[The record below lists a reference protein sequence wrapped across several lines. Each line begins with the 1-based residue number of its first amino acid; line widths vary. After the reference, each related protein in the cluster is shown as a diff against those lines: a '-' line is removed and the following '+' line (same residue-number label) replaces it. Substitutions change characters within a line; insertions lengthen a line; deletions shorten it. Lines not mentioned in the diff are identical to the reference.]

1 MSDFYD
7 ADCAEGEPRGRKPTD
22 GPQEVVSSAHPDC
35 PGGAVP
41 RQRTRLGRGGTM
53 RCPVAWTWLHGR
65 TEGQGPRGAAQGC
78 VAGERRSH
86 PIGSGSAAGSRFAAL
101 MRLGHAVKSRLVT
114 RGLPA
119 SSRGKYWSPKRI
131 PAGQK

>member
-7 ADCAEGEPRGRKPTD
+7 ADCAEGEPRGRKPPD

-65 TEGQGPRGAAQGC
+65 TEGQGPRGAAQVC
-78 VAGERRSH
+78 VAGGATLPPH
-86 PIGSGSAAGSRFAAL
+86 
-101 MRLGHAVKSRLVT
+101 RLGRVRLA
-114 RGLPA
+114 RRPGHGSLP
-119 SSRGKYWSPKRI
+119 
-131 PAGQK
+131 